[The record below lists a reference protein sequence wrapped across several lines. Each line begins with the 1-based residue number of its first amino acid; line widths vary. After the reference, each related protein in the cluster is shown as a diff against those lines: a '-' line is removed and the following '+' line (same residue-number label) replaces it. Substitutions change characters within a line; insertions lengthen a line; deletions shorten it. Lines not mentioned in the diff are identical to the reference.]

1 MKKLKRYILIC
12 LGLILSLQSYG
23 SKSLFI
29 THVTITTYNAVRSQ
43 CDRSPLITADGTK
56 IDHRKVKSGEQRI
69 VAISRDLLY
78 AIPLG
83 SVIYVEGYGRY
94 EVRDT
99 MNSRFKHRIDILQH
113 SSKKNFK
120 KNNIKIKLVKK
131 PPIKKKNKNRKNSRF
146 A

>member
-23 SKSLFI
+23 SKSLFT

-56 IDHRKVKSGEQRI
+56 IDHRKVKNGEQRI

-83 SVIYVEGYGRY
+83 SLIYVEGHGYY

-120 KNNIKIKLVKK
+120 KDKIKISLVKK
-131 PPIKKKNKNRKNSRF
+131 PIKKNKNRRF
-146 A
+146 I

>member
-1 MKKLKRYILIC
+1 MKKLKKCVLIG
-12 LGLILSLQSYG
+12 LGIMLSLHSYG
-23 SKSLFI
+23 GKQQFI

-56 IDHRKVKSGEQRI
+56 IDHNKVKSGEQKI

-83 SVIYVEGYGRY
+83 SVIYVEGHGYY

-131 PPIKKKNKNRKNSRF
+131 PLIKKKNKNRKK
-146 A
+146 

>member
-23 SKSLFI
+23 SKSLFT

-56 IDHRKVKSGEQRI
+56 IDHRKVKSGEQKI

-83 SVIYVEGYGRY
+83 SLIYIEGYGKY

-120 KNNIKIKLVKK
+120 KDKIKIKLVRK
-131 PPIKKKNKNRKNSRF
+131 PPIKKKNKNRKK
-146 A
+146 

>member
-23 SKSLFI
+23 SKSLFT

-56 IDHRKVKSGEQRI
+56 IDHRKVKSGQQRI

-83 SVIYVEGYGRY
+83 SVIYVEGHGYY

-120 KNNIKIKLVKK
+120 KDKIKIKLVRK
-131 PPIKKKNKNRKNSRF
+131 PIKKNKDRRF
-146 A
+146 I

>member
-1 MKKLKRYILIC
+1 MKKLKKCILIG

-23 SKSLFI
+23 SKSLFT

-56 IDHRKVKSGEQRI
+56 IDQRKVKSGEQKI

-83 SVIYVEGYGRY
+83 SLIYVEGHGYY

-120 KNNIKIKLVKK
+120 KDKIKIKLVRK
-131 PPIKKKNKNRKNSRF
+131 PIKKNKDRRF
-146 A
+146 I

>member
-23 SKSLFI
+23 SKSLFT

-43 CDRSPLITADGTK
+43 CDSSPLITADGTK
-56 IDHRKVKSGEQRI
+56 IDHRKVKSGQQRI

-83 SVIYVEGYGRY
+83 SIIDIEGYGRY

-120 KNNIKIKLVKK
+120 KDKIKIKLVRK
-131 PPIKKKNKNRKNSRF
+131 PIKKNKDRRF
-146 A
+146 I

>member
-23 SKSLFI
+23 SKSLFT
-29 THVTITTYNAVRSQ
+29 THVTITTYNAVMSQ

-83 SVIYVEGYGRY
+83 SVIYVEGHGYY

-120 KNNIKIKLVKK
+120 KDKIKIKLVKK
-131 PPIKKKNKNRKNSRF
+131 PIKKNKDRRF
-146 A
+146 I

>member
-56 IDHRKVKSGEQRI
+56 IDHNKVKSGEQKI

-83 SVIYVEGYGRY
+83 SLIYVEGHGYY

-120 KNNIKIKLVKK
+120 KDKIKIKLVRK
-131 PPIKKKNKNRKNSRF
+131 PIKKNKDRRF
-146 A
+146 I

>member
-1 MKKLKRYILIC
+1 MKKLKKCILIG

-23 SKSLFI
+23 SKSLFT

-56 IDHRKVKSGEQRI
+56 IDNRKVKSGEQKI

-83 SVIYVEGYGRY
+83 SLIYVEGHGYY

-120 KNNIKIKLVKK
+120 KDKIKIKLVRK
-131 PPIKKKNKNRKNSRF
+131 PIKKNKDRRF
-146 A
+146 I

>member
-23 SKSLFI
+23 NKSLFI

-56 IDHRKVKSGEQRI
+56 IDHRKLKSGEQRI

-83 SVIYVEGYGRY
+83 SIIDIEGYGKY

-99 MNSRFKHRIDILQH
+99 MNSRFKHSIDILQH

-131 PPIKKKNKNRKNSRF
+131 PPIKKNKNRRF
-146 A
+146 I

>member
-12 LGLILSLQSYG
+12 LWLILSLQSYG
-23 SKSLFI
+23 SKSLFT
-29 THVTITTYNAVRSQ
+29 THVTITTYNAVMSQ

-83 SVIYVEGYGRY
+83 SVIYVEGHGYY

-120 KNNIKIKLVKK
+120 KDKIKIKLVRK
-131 PPIKKKNKNRKNSRF
+131 PIKKNKDRRF
-146 A
+146 I

>member
-23 SKSLFI
+23 SKSLFT

-56 IDHRKVKSGEQRI
+56 IDHRKVKSGEQKI

-83 SVIYVEGYGRY
+83 SIIDIEGYGRY

-99 MNSRFKHRIDILQH
+99 MNSRFKHSIDILQH

-120 KNNIKIKLVKK
+120 KNNIKIKLVSK
-131 PPIKKKNKNRKNSRF
+131 PIKKNKNRV
-146 A
+146 

>member
-23 SKSLFI
+23 SKSLFT

-83 SVIYVEGYGRY
+83 SLIYVEGHGYY

-99 MNSRFKHRIDILQH
+99 MNSRFKHSIDILQH

-120 KNNIKIKLVKK
+120 KNNIKIKLVSK
-131 PPIKKKNKNRKNSRF
+131 PIKKNKNRV
-146 A
+146 

>member
-1 MKKLKRYILIC
+1 MKKLKKCILIG

-23 SKSLFI
+23 SKSLFT

-56 IDHRKVKSGEQRI
+56 IDHRKVKSGKQRI

-83 SVIYVEGYGRY
+83 SIIYVEGHGYY

-120 KNNIKIKLVKK
+120 KNKIKIKLVRK
-131 PPIKKKNKNRKNSRF
+131 PIKKNKNRRF
-146 A
+146 V

>member
-23 SKSLFI
+23 SKSLFT
-29 THVTITTYNAVRSQ
+29 THVTITTYNAVMSQ

-56 IDHRKVKSGEQRI
+56 IDHRKVKSGQQRI

-83 SVIYVEGYGRY
+83 SIIDIEGYGRY

-120 KNNIKIKLVKK
+120 KDKIKIKLVEK
-131 PPIKKKNKNRKNSRF
+131 PPIKKKNKNRKK
-146 A
+146 

>member
-56 IDHRKVKSGEQRI
+56 IDHNKVKSGEQKI

-83 SVIYVEGYGRY
+83 SVIYVEGHGYY

-120 KNNIKIKLVKK
+120 KDKIKIKLVRK
-131 PPIKKKNKNRKNSRF
+131 PIKKNKDRRF
-146 A
+146 I

>member
-12 LGLILSLQSYG
+12 LGFILSLQSYG
-23 SKSLFI
+23 SKSLFT
-29 THVTITTYNAVRSQ
+29 THVTITTYNAVMSQ

-83 SVIYVEGYGRY
+83 SIIEIEGYGRY

-99 MNSRFKHRIDILQH
+99 MNGRFNHSIDILQH

-120 KNNIKIKLVKK
+120 KNNIKIKLVRK
-131 PPIKKKNKNRKNSRF
+131 PIKKNKNRRF
-146 A
+146 I

>member
-23 SKSLFI
+23 SKSLFT

-83 SVIYVEGYGRY
+83 SLIYVEGHGYY

-120 KNNIKIKLVKK
+120 KDKIKISLVKK
-131 PPIKKKNKNRKNSRF
+131 PIKKNKNRRF
-146 A
+146 I

>member
-1 MKKLKRYILIC
+1 MKKLKKYILIC

-23 SKSLFI
+23 SKSLFT

-56 IDHRKVKSGEQRI
+56 IDHNKVKSGEQKI

-83 SVIYVEGYGRY
+83 SIIDIEGYGRY

-99 MNSRFKHRIDILQH
+99 MNSRFKHSIDILQH

-120 KNNIKIKLVKK
+120 KNNIKIKLIKK
-131 PPIKKKNKNRKNSRF
+131 PPIKKNKNRV
-146 A
+146 

>member
-12 LGLILSLQSYG
+12 LGMILSLQSYG
-23 SKSLFI
+23 SKSLFT

-56 IDHRKVKSGEQRI
+56 IDNRKVKSGKQRI

-83 SVIYVEGYGRY
+83 SLIYVEGHGYY

-99 MNSRFKHRIDILQH
+99 MNSRFKHSIDILQH

-120 KNNIKIKLVKK
+120 KNNIKIKLVSK
-131 PPIKKKNKNRKNSRF
+131 PIKKNKNRV
-146 A
+146 

>member
-23 SKSLFI
+23 SKSLFT

-56 IDHRKVKSGEQRI
+56 IDHRKVKSGKQRI

-83 SVIYVEGYGRY
+83 SIIDIEGYGRY

-120 KNNIKIKLVKK
+120 KDKIKIKLVRK
-131 PPIKKKNKNRKNSRF
+131 PIKKNKDRRF
-146 A
+146 I

>member
-83 SVIYVEGYGRY
+83 SVIYVEGHGYY

-120 KNNIKIKLVKK
+120 KDKIKIKLVRK
-131 PPIKKKNKNRKNSRF
+131 PIKKNKDRRF
-146 A
+146 I

>member
-1 MKKLKRYILIC
+1 MKKLKIYILIC

-131 PPIKKKNKNRKNSRF
+131 PPIKKKNKNRKK
-146 A
+146 

>member
-1 MKKLKRYILIC
+1 MKKLKKYILIC

-23 SKSLFI
+23 SKSLFT

-56 IDHRKVKSGEQRI
+56 IDHRKVKSGEQKI

-83 SVIYVEGYGRY
+83 SIIDIEGYGRY
-94 EVRDT
+94 EVKDT

-120 KNNIKIKLVKK
+120 KDKIKIKLVRK
-131 PPIKKKNKNRKNSRF
+131 PIKKNKDRRF
-146 A
+146 I

>member
-23 SKSLFI
+23 SKSLFT
-29 THVTITTYNAVRSQ
+29 THVTITTYNAVMSQ

-83 SVIYVEGYGRY
+83 SVIYIEGYGKY

-120 KNNIKIKLVKK
+120 KDKIKIKLVRK
-131 PPIKKKNKNRKNSRF
+131 PIKKNKDRRF
-146 A
+146 I

>member
-23 SKSLFI
+23 SKSLFT
-29 THVTITTYNAVRSQ
+29 THVTITTYNAVMSQ

-56 IDHRKVKSGEQRI
+56 IDNRKVKSGEQKI

-83 SVIYVEGYGRY
+83 SLIYVEGHGYY

-120 KNNIKIKLVKK
+120 KDKIKIKLVRK
-131 PPIKKKNKNRKNSRF
+131 PIKKNKDRRF
-146 A
+146 I

>member
-1 MKKLKRYILIC
+1 MKKLKKCILIG

-23 SKSLFI
+23 SKSLFT

-56 IDHRKVKSGEQRI
+56 IDHNKVKSGEQKI

-83 SVIYVEGYGRY
+83 SLIYVEGHGYY

-120 KNNIKIKLVKK
+120 KDNIKIKLVKK
-131 PPIKKKNKNRKNSRF
+131 PPIKKNKNRV
-146 A
+146 

>member
-23 SKSLFI
+23 SKSLFT

-56 IDHRKVKSGEQRI
+56 IDYRKVKSGEQRI

-83 SVIYVEGYGRY
+83 SLIYVEGHGYY

-120 KNNIKIKLVKK
+120 KDKIKIKLVRK
-131 PPIKKKNKNRKNSRF
+131 PIKKNKDRRF
-146 A
+146 I

>member
-1 MKKLKRYILIC
+1 MKKLKKYILIC

-23 SKSLFI
+23 SKSLFT

-56 IDHRKVKSGEQRI
+56 IDNRKVKSGEQKI

-83 SVIYVEGYGRY
+83 SLIYVEGHGYY

-120 KNNIKIKLVKK
+120 KDKIKIKLVRK
-131 PPIKKKNKNRKNSRF
+131 PIKKNKDRRF
-146 A
+146 I

>member
-56 IDHRKVKSGEQRI
+56 IDHRKVKSGEQKI

-83 SVIYVEGYGRY
+83 SVIYVEGHG
-94 EVRDT
+94 
-99 MNSRFKHRIDILQH
+99 
-113 SSKKNFK
+113 
-120 KNNIKIKLVKK
+120 
-131 PPIKKKNKNRKNSRF
+131 
-146 A
+146 

>member
-1 MKKLKRYILIC
+1 MKKLKKCILIG

-23 SKSLFI
+23 SKSLFT

-56 IDHRKVKSGEQRI
+56 IDHRKLKSGEQKI

-83 SVIYVEGYGRY
+83 SIIDIEGYGRY

-120 KNNIKIKLVKK
+120 KDKIKIKLVRK
-131 PPIKKKNKNRKNSRF
+131 PIKKNKDRRF
-146 A
+146 I

>member
-12 LGLILSLQSYG
+12 LGMILSLQSYG
-23 SKSLFI
+23 NKSLFI

-43 CDRSPLITADGTK
+43 CDSSPLITADGTK
-56 IDHRKVKSGEQRI
+56 IDHNKVKSGKQRI

-83 SVIYVEGYGRY
+83 SLIYVEGHGYY

-120 KNNIKIKLVKK
+120 KDKIKIKLVRK
-131 PPIKKKNKNRKNSRF
+131 PIKKNKDRRF
-146 A
+146 I

>member
-1 MKKLKRYILIC
+1 MKKLKRYILIG

-23 SKSLFI
+23 SKSLFT

-56 IDHRKVKSGEQRI
+56 IDNRKVKSGEQRI

-83 SVIYVEGYGRY
+83 SLIYVEGHGYY

-120 KNNIKIKLVKK
+120 KDKIKISLVKK
-131 PPIKKKNKNRKNSRF
+131 PIKKNKDRRF
-146 A
+146 I

>member
-83 SVIYVEGYGRY
+83 SIIDIEGYGKY

-120 KNNIKIKLVKK
+120 KDKIKIKLVRK
-131 PPIKKKNKNRKNSRF
+131 PIKKNKDRRF
-146 A
+146 I